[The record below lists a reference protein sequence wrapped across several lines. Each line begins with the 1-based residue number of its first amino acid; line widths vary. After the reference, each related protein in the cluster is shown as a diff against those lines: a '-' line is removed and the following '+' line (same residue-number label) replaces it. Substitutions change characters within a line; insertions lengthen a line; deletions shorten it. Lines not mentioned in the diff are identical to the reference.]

1 MLCIE
6 EGAHAVNPDPLSS
19 LFLRKTLPHLHT
31 TLTLPFFLTQGRWS
45 RAPVSPIVDLATAV
59 LQIRLPGAKAAEP
72 PLIGLGVE
80 RCIAPPPRRR
90 PRDLPG
96 EPLRAPDPARV
107 SSACW
112 LGRRR
117 ETMGR
122 HRSLLDRTARIP
134 PYRFGSPGL

>member
-1 MLCIE
+1 MLCKE

-19 LFLRKTLPHLHT
+19 FFLRKPLPRLHT
-31 TLTLPFFLTQGRWS
+31 SLTLPFCLTQGHWS
-45 RAPVSPIVDLATAV
+45 RAPVRPVVDLATAV

-72 PLIGLGVE
+72 PLTGLGVE
-80 RCIAPPPRRR
+80 RRVALPPRRR

-96 EPLRAPDPARV
+96 EPLRAPDPARF

-122 HRSLLDRTARIP
+122 RRSLLDWMAHIP